1 MQDPS
6 SSAVDQKENSTRL
19 AKTILF
25 FIGIACIVLISWVFG
40 FFQSDPYIKETLSL
54 QGSIDNGE
62 KLFRVNCVGCHGISA
77 KGLLGPDLHEV
88 SYHLSEKKIINQVMQ
103 GRTPPM
109 PSFQMEP
116 QKMAD
121 LLEYLKSLN

>member
-25 FIGIACIVLISWVFG
+25 FVGIASIVLIFWVFG
-40 FFQSDPYIKETLSL
+40 FFQSDPYIKETLNL

-88 SYHLSEKKIINQVMQ
+88 SYHLSEKKIINQIMQ